1 MNRETILFDINETVL
16 NLSSLKPKFK
26 KVFGDESALTLWF
39 SQLLHSSTVCITT
52 KVNTNFAE
60 LAGVML
66 DAIGVRFGVILT
78 ETMKSD
84 LLACLANLP
93 PHSDIKPALRKLRSN
108 GFRTVA
114 FSNSSLKLI
123 SQQMVNAGLVDY
135 FDTIVSVEDTGSFK
149 PDPKVYKFVATKLGQ
164 SPESLRLVATHDWDT
179 HGALSVGFNA
189 AYIDRTGI
197 PYHPLYQQPDIHA
210 KTMESIVDQIIL
222 KHETM

>member
-16 NLSSLKPKFK
+16 NLSSLKPKFE
-26 KVFGDESALTLWF
+26 KVFGDESALSLWF

-52 KVNTNFAE
+52 KVNTNFAV

-93 PHSDIKPALRKLRSN
+93 PHLDIKPALRKLRSN

-197 PYHPLYQQPDIHA
+197 PYHPLYLQPDIHA